1 MSLPNTKKRWYH
13 FRPRTRGQLDDPT
26 VYQPESLYARARQI
40 IDDSLRQTKPRLGRR
55 ADVYQQTAEA
65 VRSLASH
72 DSHEAVYLLA
82 ALILQAPNAARA
94 QREMDEHHGGY
105 RNREARLYE
114 LIDFNDTFV
123 DTVLSLASDM
133 LPEFNERLRVELNR
147 FCSQLHVAG
156 FSDQQFEAITH
167 GLSREIAVYCAAR
180 SVGYIAHMTSRAQD
194 AMGIDMIITDP
205 ETKKSINIDVK
216 THSAFH
222 FRLIELEHQHR
233 MDENKRYH
241 CELAGYCVVQN
252 GHGDQAVETVLV
264 RVATEI
270 LGEIRDFNFVDT
282 SPIATLLAS
291 ALRDHG
297 RHMRGY

>member
-1 MSLPNTKKRWYH
+1 MQTVKIKKRWYH
-13 FRPRTRGQLDDPT
+13 FRPRTRGPLDDPT
-26 VYQPESLYARARQI
+26 AYQPGSLYAKARQI
-40 IDDSLRQTKPRLGRR
+40 VDEALRQTKPRLARH

-65 VRSLASH
+65 VKSLRNR
-72 DSHEAVYLLA
+72 DSHESAYLLA

-94 QREMDEHHGGY
+94 QREMDQHHGGY
-105 RNREARLYE
+105 RNREARLFE

-123 DTVLSLASDM
+123 DTVLSLDAEI
-133 LPEFNERLRVELNR
+133 LTEFNERLKVEINR

-156 FSDQQFEAITH
+156 FDDHQYEAITH
-167 GLSREIAVYCAAR
+167 GLSREIAVYRAAR

-194 AMGIDMIITDP
+194 AMGVDMVITDP

-241 CELAGYCVVQN
+241 CEMAGYCVVQN
-252 GHGDQAVETVLV
+252 GHGDQAVETVLL
-264 RVATEI
+264 RIATEI
-270 LGEIRDFNFVDT
+270 LGEIHNFAFVDT
-282 SPIATLLAS
+282 GPIATLLAS
-291 ALRDHG
+291 ALHDHG
-297 RHMRGY
+297 RGIR